1 MPKYLKVASSGIVT
15 AFLECPEE
23 ARGHLTLDPG
33 ERVVQFDYGP
43 VDHSRRWRFDGAAL
57 RDAGLFVEPCYSDM
71 RRADYPPVG
80 EQLDCLWHAMD
91 DGILPKVE
99 PFFSKILAVKQ
110 THPKTSN

>member
-1 MPKYLKVASSGIVT
+1 MGRAVSIFRISSAKAIVAARIIAELRSS
-15 AFLECPEE
+15 
-23 ARGHLTLDPG
+23 
-33 ERVVQFDYGP
+33 
-43 VDHSRRWRFDGAAL
+43 AAL

-110 THPKTSN
+110 AHPKTSN

>member
-1 MPKYLKVASSGIVT
+1 MADWYLTDGKHLLAHGHCGDGLEKHHAIPGATLVIGKVPDGLRPKPAPDDAYDKKRA
-15 AFLECPEE
+15 E
-23 ARGHLTLDPG
+23 A
-33 ERVVQFDYGP
+33 
-43 VDHSRRWRFDGAAL
+43 
-57 RDAGLFVEPCYSDM
+57 
-71 RRADYPPVG
+71 YPSVG